1 LVSNLRRLAEEF
13 HVVGGPVVPA
23 SSTHII
29 TFPPKYVAPNLDR
42 LLKNTSTLSMAAHTS
57 WTPQFALGHRLA
69 GSTHTKKALTPDTE
83 KQWSEVAKRYI
94 ERHVLEIWRG
104 VDIT

>member
-1 LVSNLRRLAEEF
+1 
-13 HVVGGPVVPA
+13 
-23 SSTHII
+23 
-29 TFPPKYVAPNLDR
+29 
-42 LLKNTSTLSMAAHTS
+42 MAAHTS

>member
-1 LVSNLRRLAEEF
+1 MRSGN
-13 HVVGGPVVPA
+13 PA
-23 SSTHII
+23 SLFLRDYNELCLSRYH
-29 TFPPKYVAPNLDR
+29 AASLDR
-42 LLKNTSTLSMAAHTS
+42 LLRNTSTLSMAAHTS

-94 ERHVLEIWRG
+94 ERHVIEIWRG

>member
-1 LVSNLRRLAEEF
+1 
-13 HVVGGPVVPA
+13 
-23 SSTHII
+23 
-29 TFPPKYVAPNLDR
+29 VAPNLDR